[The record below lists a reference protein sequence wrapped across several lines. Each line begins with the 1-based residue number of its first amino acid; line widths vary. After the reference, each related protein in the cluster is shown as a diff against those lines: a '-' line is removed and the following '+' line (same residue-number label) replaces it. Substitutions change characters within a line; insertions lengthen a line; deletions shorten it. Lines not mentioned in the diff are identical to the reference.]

1 MEQIKDLELKRA
13 KKLAEEYHKQG
24 YEVLF
29 RPDSEKLPDFLR
41 PFRPD
46 ILVFKDEIKKV
57 IAVKSR
63 ASLSDN
69 PQIRELARLIQGRK
83 GWEFEIVIVRI
94 GEDIY
99 LSEETEPYSEEDITY
114 KIEDAKKFMNSS
126 HFEAAFLYVWS
137 ANEAAL
143 RLVSERENIDI
154 KINNPLYIIK
164 NLTTEGIIS
173 KNDYDMLMSAR
184 KIRNAIVHGYK
195 PLGFKAD
202 IIYRLIH
209 FIEDIMKQSEELLT
223 A

>member
-1 MEQIKDLELKRA
+1 MSVSELGSNMVENILKRDGT
-13 KKLAEEYHKQG
+13 HK
-24 YEVLF
+24 EF
-29 RPDSEKLPDFLR
+29 
-41 PFRPD
+41 
-46 ILVFKDEIKKV
+46 
-57 IAVKSR
+57 
-63 ASLSDN
+63 AS
-69 PQIRELARLIQGRK
+69 
-83 GWEFEIVIVRI
+83 
-94 GEDIY
+94 
-99 LSEETEPYSEEDITY
+99 Y